1 MYDASA
7 DSSHSTAR
15 ATSSGCPPRPIGTP
29 PLSRST
35 RPGSPAL
42 AWISV
47 SISPGATALTRMPSP
62 ATSRARPK
70 VKLSMAPLDAA

>member
-1 MYDASA
+1 MYGASA

-15 ATSSGCPPRPIGTP
+15 
-29 PLSRST
+29 
-35 RPGSPAL
+35 
-42 AWISV
+42 
-47 SISPGATALTRMPSP
+47 ATALTRMPSP